1 MSSLGDAFAALKN
14 VMLLH
19 ERLEGVQKDIERLT
33 GDVKDL
39 NRYAVEIDKRVAR
52 IEGVMEGYGR
62 AAAQATASKPRQKR
76 LPKE

>member
-1 MSSLGDAFAALKN
+1 MSTLGEAFAALKN
-14 VMLLH
+14 VILLH
-19 ERLEGVQKDIERLT
+19 ERLEVVKKDMERLT
-33 GDVKDL
+33 TDVQGL

-62 AAAQATASKPRQKR
+62 PAAQAAPRPRQKR